1 MIDSKA
7 VESFLA
13 FLREAD
19 EQQRIA
25 DAGEQYANDAT
36 QDILHRLELY
46 DDTYE
51 QTMELAVKLREVRR
65 GRRLAKDTRELTE
78 KVTAWK
84 ADNISAVRSLERL
97 LGTMRKQEESMK
109 QRFYGERTNILKK
122 EKSENVPSE

>member
-1 MIDSKA
+1 MIDSKT

-19 EQQRIA
+19 EQQRTA
-25 DAGEQYANDAT
+25 KTDEQYANDAT

-51 QTMELAVKLREVRR
+51 QTAELAVMLREVRR
-65 GRRLAKDTRELTE
+65 GRRLAKDAKELAE

-84 ADNISAVRSLERL
+84 TDNISAVKSLEQL
-97 LGTMRKQEESMK
+97 LGVMRKKEESMK
-109 QRFYGERTNILKK
+109 QRFYGERTDILKK
-122 EKSENVPSE
+122 EESKTVPLE

>member
-25 DAGEQYANDAT
+25 NADEQYANDAT

-46 DDTYE
+46 DDPYE
-51 QTMELAVKLREVRR
+51 RAAELAVMLREVRR
-65 GRRLAKDTRELTE
+65 RRRLAKDERELAE

-84 ADNISAVRSLERL
+84 VDNISAIKSLERL
-97 LGTMRKQEESMK
+97 LGAMRKQEESMK
-109 QRFYGERTNILKK
+109 QRFYGERTNILK
-122 EKSENVPSE
+122 EKTETVSPE

>member
-25 DAGEQYANDAT
+25 DADEQYANDAT

-97 LGTMRKQEESMK
+97 LGAMRKQEESMK
-109 QRFYGERTNILKK
+109 QRFYGERTNIL
-122 EKSENVPSE
+122 EKGKTKIVPLE

>member
-25 DAGEQYANDAT
+25 DDDERYAIDST

-46 DDTYE
+46 DDPYD
-51 QTMELAVKLREVRR
+51 QTAELAAMLREVRR
-65 GRRLAKDTRELTE
+65 GRRLAKDAKELAE

-84 ADNISAVRSLERL
+84 ADNKSAVKSLEQL
-97 LGTMRKQEESMK
+97 LGAMRKKEESMK
-109 QRFYGERTNILKK
+109 QRFYGERTDILEKK
-122 EKSENVPSE
+122 KTKIALSE

>member
-25 DAGEQYANDAT
+25 NADEQYANDAT

-46 DDTYE
+46 DDPYE
-51 QTMELAVKLREVRR
+51 QTAELAVRKL
-65 GRRLAKDTRELTE
+65 
-78 KVTAWK
+78 
-84 ADNISAVRSLERL
+84 
-97 LGTMRKQEESMK
+97 
-109 QRFYGERTNILKK
+109 
-122 EKSENVPSE
+122 